1 MCCGVHGFAK
11 INVLVLLVHLCH
23 KLCVSQSCVS
33 SKNSLGKTSFMF
45 LLETVF
51 LVFCRF
57 FFVPVTAVYCCV
69 CLCFLFLT
77 WHCSIH
83 LYIDS
88 VDVQILWRLFCQELF
103 YCHGLRK
110 LTVSDNDLI
119 SIPPAVASLANFE
132 HLDFSKDG
140 NWFTF
145 IVIILQ
151 CNKHTVVKILS
162 HFLRCIVLNSLGL
175 VLAVFLM

>member
-11 INVLVLLVHLCH
+11 MYWCFSYTY
-23 KLCVSQSCVS
+23 VSPRV
-33 SKNSLGKTSFMF
+33 
-45 LLETVF
+45 VF
-51 LVFCRF
+51 LPKNLSFIPGGKLASCFYWKLFFSLLPF

-77 WHCSIH
+77 CSIH

-119 SIPPAVASLANFE
+119 SIPPAVASLANLE
-132 HLDFSKDG
+132 HLDFSKNG